1 MKSVVIT
8 MARIQKK
15 AEPELRIHAVN
26 GDMPLDPGRLKQFAR
41 WLLEWGLEQGTITP
55 PTERGIDYGKKEK
68 PEVLQNLRQEICA
81 Y

>member
-1 MKSVVIT
+1 MKSVVRT
-8 MARIQKK
+8 MQRTKK

-41 WLLEWGLEQGTITP
+41 WLLDWGLEHGTITP
-55 PTERGIDYGKKEK
+55 PDERGEDYGKEEK

>member
-1 MKSVVIT
+1 MKSVVMT
-8 MARIQKK
+8 MPKIKK

-41 WLLEWGLEQGTITP
+41 WLLDWGLEQGTITP
-55 PTERGIDYGKKEK
+55 PEERGPDYGKEEK